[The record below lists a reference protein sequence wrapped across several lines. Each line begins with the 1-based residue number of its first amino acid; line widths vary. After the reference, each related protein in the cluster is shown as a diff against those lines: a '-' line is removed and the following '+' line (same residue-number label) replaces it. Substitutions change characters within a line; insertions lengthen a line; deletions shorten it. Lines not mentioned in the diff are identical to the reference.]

1 MSSEPLNYP
10 RMLQTA
16 LRGLVRSALAEVERE
31 GMPGEH
37 HFYIQFS
44 TQHSG
49 LSIPGFLLEQFP
61 EEMTIILQ
69 HQFWDLT
76 VGEEEFSVVLSFG
89 GARHS
94 LTVPFEAVTSFADPS
109 ARFALAIEELD
120 RNGQEAAEEDP
131 VTEELPVEG
140 HSGPGAEV
148 VDLDAFRKPRS

>member
-1 MSSEPLNYP
+1 MSSELLNYP

-16 LRGLVRSALAEVERE
+16 LRGLVRAALTQVRDE

-44 TQHSG
+44 TQHPGSN
-49 LSIPGFLLEQFP
+49 LPGFLLEQFP

-76 VGEEEFSVVLSFG
+76 LDDDEFSVVLSFG
-89 GARHS
+89 GARHA

-109 ARFALAIEELD
+109 ARFALAIEEL
-120 RNGQEAAEEDP
+120 GHGAPESAEEDP
-131 VTEELPVEG
+131 EAGTSSEDGDSRPV
-140 HSGPGAEV
+140 AEV
-148 VDLDAFRKPRS
+148 VELDAFRKPRS